1 MNGEW
6 WSALPPLPLPHE
18 MQLWY
23 KQAVYLGILRD
34 ILM

>member
-18 MQLWY
+18 MQQWD
-23 KQAVYLGILRD
+23 KQAVNWASCRRS
-34 ILM
+34 